1 MKFSTGIAAFG
12 AALVLAA
19 GCRQTTE
26 NRMSVPEGYM
36 PLPMPV
42 VSSGSSFAG
51 AGQKISFKVTRT
63 IKTNDPEALGAQL
76 RRIVAESGGLVTGQF
91 PKLFEAVIPVEK
103 AEKALAEIDRLFPVS
118 EKSVIGQ
125 NLTELMNSFDIRLND
140 LTQQRIRLTR
150 LWNESEHVQDRV
162 RIEQELAVNSANY
175 ARIMS
180 SMRETYAGISGVAL
194 TVKFETDQ
202 QGE

>member
-1 MKFSTGIAAFG
+1 MKFATGIAAFG

-26 NRMSVPEGYM
+26 NRMSVPKGYM

-150 LWNESEHVQDRV
+150 LWNESEYVQDRV

>member
-1 MKFSTGIAAFG
+1 MKFTTGIAAFG

-19 GCRQTTE
+19 GCRQTAE
-26 NRMSVPEGYM
+26 NRMPVPNGYT

-42 VSSGSSFAG
+42 VSPGSPFAG
-51 AGQKISFKVTRT
+51 AGQKVSFKVTRT
-63 IKTNDPEALGAQL
+63 IKTNDPEGLSAQL

-91 PKLFEAVIPVEK
+91 PKLFEAVIPVQN

-118 EKSVIGQ
+118 NKGVIGQ

-140 LTQQRIRLTR
+140 LTQQRIRLTK
-150 LWNESEHVQDRV
+150 LWNESEHVLDRV
-162 RIEQELAVNSANY
+162 RIEQELATNSATY

-194 TVKFETDQ
+194 TVKFETD
-202 QGE
+202 